1 MFKWLHVWVGT
12 PTNVNVKLTFF
23 RNLDQVKWEPDLR
36 KLTNME
42 DAQSD
47 MKEEESLG
55 VLKQSEDLLQSAG
68 VLRSESERVLSVQ
81 DAWAIYR
88 QIRFQEQTEEIQLVS
103 AWAQIFFCSIWFNM
117 YRYYLYTYIY
127 TYIIRLLSLDSGH
140 KVFFYWPRIY
150 MNFIWFD

>member
-1 MFKWLHVWVGT
+1 
-12 PTNVNVKLTFF
+12 
-23 RNLDQVKWEPDLR
+23 
-36 KLTNME
+36 ME

-103 AWAQIFFCSIWFNM
+103 AWAQIFSFSIGFDSIC
-117 YRYYLYTYIY
+117 TGTIYIHI
-127 TYIIRLLSLDSGH
+127 YIHIL
-140 KVFFYWPRIY
+140 
-150 MNFIWFD
+150 

>member
-23 RNLDQVKWEPDLR
+23 RNLDQVKWVPDLR

-103 AWAQIFFCSIWFNM
+103 AWAQIFSCSIGFDSICTGTI
-117 YRYYLYTYIY
+117 YIIYIY
-127 TYIIRLLSLDSGH
+127 IYYKIIIIRQWTQSMFLLT
-140 KVFFYWPRIY
+140 
-150 MNFIWFD
+150 

>member
-12 PTNVNVKLTFF
+12 PTDVNVKLTFF

-55 VLKQSEDLLQSAG
+55 LLKQSEDLLQSAG

-103 AWAQIFFCSIWFNM
+103 AWAQIFFCSVGFDSICTGTI
-117 YRYYLYTYIY
+117 YIHIYIY
-127 TYIIRLLSLDSGH
+127 IYYKIIIIRQWTQSMFLLT
-140 KVFFYWPRIY
+140 
-150 MNFIWFD
+150 